1 ERVKLTGRYPSE
13 IVGLADNLNTL
24 IDTERR
30 RLARYRNTLDDLAH
44 SLKTPLAAMRT
55 LLAEVKAR
63 SADPR
68 RFEADAGQGVP
79 RQAREVLRRGRAD
92 RRIPRRPG

>member
-1 ERVKLTGRYPSE
+1 MKLTGRYPSE

-55 LLAEVKAR
+55 LLAEQRAR
-63 SADPR
+63 
-68 RFEADAGQGVP
+68 AG
-79 RQAREVLRRGRAD
+79 
-92 RRIPRRPG
+92 